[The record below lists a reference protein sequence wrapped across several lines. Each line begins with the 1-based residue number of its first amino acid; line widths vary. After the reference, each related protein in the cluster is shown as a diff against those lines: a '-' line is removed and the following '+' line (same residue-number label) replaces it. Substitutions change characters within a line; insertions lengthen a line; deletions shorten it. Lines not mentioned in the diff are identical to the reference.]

1 MHGRLCS
8 GFGCDATL
16 NPARESGNALLQR
29 SMNSGATAGLA
40 LDPRGVACDKA
51 GAPRRA
57 ADSRPR
63 RRAAERARMTTL
75 VPVLLAGGVGSRLW
89 PTSREIYPKQLLDL
103 TGEGS
108 LLELAAHR
116 ALAVAPAGQVVTVT
130 TEAQYFPVLD
140 QLGDIDAG
148 LANHVIAEPGGRNTA
163 AAVALAALY
172 TQARFDDPVLWVAPA
187 DHAIRHPERLSE
199 AVATARI
206 AAERDMLATFGIK
219 PTGPDSGLGYVRAG
233 EALDGVDGAYHVAS
247 FIEKPP
253 AAEAARLIDAG
264 DCYWN
269 SGMFVFKASAILDE
283 LARAAPEVLDA
294 VRAAMAGADIAA
306 APYRVPAET
315 YRKVPSVPIDTAV
328 MERSDAL
335 AVIPVDIG
343 WSDVGSWHRLWE
355 ISDKDADG
363 NAVRGDVLLEN
374 ARGSVVR
381 ADGRLVACAGVE
393 DLVVIE
399 TADAV
404 LVADRN
410 DTDGI
415 KAIVERL
422 KAAGR
427 NEATAHLTERR
438 PWGAFAVLLAGP
450 RFKIK
455 ELTVNPGAR
464 LSLQMHHHRSEHW
477 VVIEGTARITCDHD
491 ERLLSENEST
501 YIPIG
506 ARHRLENPGK
516 VPLKIV
522 EVQCGGYLGEDYIT
536 RFDDAYGR
544 VE

>member
-1 MHGRLCS
+1 
-8 GFGCDATL
+8 
-16 NPARESGNALLQR
+16 
-29 SMNSGATAGLA
+29 
-40 LDPRGVACDKA
+40 
-51 GAPRRA
+51 
-57 ADSRPR
+57 
-63 RRAAERARMTTL
+63 MTTL
-75 VPVLLAGGVGSRLW
+75 VPVILAGGVGSRLW
-89 PTSREIYPKQLLDL
+89 PTSREIYPTQLLDL
-103 TGEGS
+103 TGEET
-108 LLELAAHR
+108 LLQQAARR
-116 ALAVAPAGQVVTVT
+116 ALAVAPPERVVTVT
-130 TEAQYFPVLD
+130 TEAHYFAVLD
-140 QLGDIDAG
+140 QLGDVADS
-148 LANHVIAEPGGRNTA
+148 LADHVIAEPGGRNTA

-172 TQARFDDPVLWVAPA
+172 AQARFDDPALWVAPA
-187 DHAIRHPERLSE
+187 DHAIRHPERLVE
-199 AVATARI
+199 AIATARI
-206 AAERDMLATFGIK
+206 AAERGMLVTFGIP
-219 PTGPDSGLGYVRAG
+219 PTGPDSGFGYVRAG
-233 EALDGVDGAYHVAS
+233 APLASEDGGHVDGVHRVAS
-247 FIEKPP
+247 FVEKPP
-253 AAEAARLIDAG
+253 EAEAARLIAGG

-269 SGMFVFKASAILDE
+269 SGMFVFQASAILDE
-283 LARAAPEVLDA
+283 LGRAAPEVLDA
-294 VRAAMAGADIAA
+294 VRAAMAGADIEAS
-306 APYRVPAET
+306 PYRVPAEA
-315 YRKVPSVPIDTAV
+315 YGKVPSVPIDTAV

-335 AVIPVDIG
+335 AVIPLDIG

-363 NAVRGDVLLEN
+363 NATRGDVLLEN
-374 ARGSVVR
+374 TRGSVVR

-404 LVADRN
+404 LVADRH
-410 DTDGI
+410 DTDGV

-422 KAAGR
+422 RAAGR
-427 NEATAHLTERR
+427 DEATAHLTERR

-477 VVIEGTARITCDHD
+477 VVIEGTARITCDDD

-522 EVQCGGYLGEDYIT
+522 EVQCGGYLGEDDIT

>member
-1 MHGRLCS
+1 
-8 GFGCDATL
+8 
-16 NPARESGNALLQR
+16 
-29 SMNSGATAGLA
+29 
-40 LDPRGVACDKA
+40 
-51 GAPRRA
+51 
-57 ADSRPR
+57 
-63 RRAAERARMTTL
+63 MTTL
-75 VPVLLAGGVGSRLW
+75 VPVILAGGVGSRLW

-108 LLELAAHR
+108 LLELAARR
-116 ALAVAPAGQVVTVT
+116 ALAVAPAGDVVTVT

-140 QLGDIDAG
+140 QLGDVDAG
-148 LANHVIAEPGGRNTA
+148 LGAHVIAEPVGRNTA

-172 TQARFDDPVLWVAPA
+172 AQARFDDPVLWVAPA
-187 DHAIRHPERLSE
+187 DHAIRHPERLAD

-206 AAERDMLATFGIK
+206 AAERGMLVTFGIT
-219 PTGPDSGLGYVRAG
+219 PTGPDSGLGYIRAG
-233 EALDGVDGAYHVAS
+233 EALASQDGGHVDGAYRVAS
-247 FIEKPP
+247 FVEKPP
-253 AAEAARLIDAG
+253 AAEAARLIAAG
-264 DCYWN
+264 GCYWN
-269 SGMFVFKASAILDE
+269 SGMFVFEASAMLDE

-306 APYRVPAET
+306 TPYRVPAEA
-315 YRKVPSVPIDTAV
+315 YGKVPSEPIDKAV

-335 AVIPVDIG
+335 AVIPIDVG

-374 ARGSVVR
+374 TRGSVVR

-404 LVADRN
+404 LVADRH
-410 DTDGI
+410 DTDGV

-422 KAAGR
+422 RAAGR
-427 NEATAHLTERR
+427 DEATAHLTERR
-438 PWGAFAVLLAGP
+438 PWGTFAVLLAGP

-477 VVIEGTARITCDHD
+477 VVIEGTARITCDGD

-516 VPLKIV
+516 VPLRIV
-522 EVQCGGYLGEDYIT
+522 EVQCGGYLGEDDIT

-544 VE
+544 VD

>member
-1 MHGRLCS
+1 M
-8 GFGCDATL
+8 
-16 NPARESGNALLQR
+16 
-29 SMNSGATAGLA
+29 
-40 LDPRGVACDKA
+40 
-51 GAPRRA
+51 
-57 ADSRPR
+57 
-63 RRAAERARMTTL
+63 AEGARMTTL
-75 VPVLLAGGVGSRLW
+75 VPVLLAGGVGTRLW

-108 LLELAAHR
+108 LLELAARR
-116 ALAVAPAGQVVTVT
+116 ALAVAPAGQIVTVT

-140 QLGDIDAG
+140 QLGDVDAG
-148 LANHVIAEPGGRNTA
+148 LADHVIAEPGGRNTA

-172 TQARFDDPVLWVAPA
+172 AQARFDDPVLWVAPA

-206 AAERDMLATFGIK
+206 AAERGRLVTFGIT
-219 PTGPDSGLGYVRAG
+219 PTGPDSGFGYVRAG
-233 EALDGVDGAYHVAS
+233 APLEGIGGAHEVAG
-247 FIEKPP
+247 FVEKPP
-253 AAEAARLIDAG
+253 EAEAARLIAG
-264 DCYWN
+264 GGCYWN
-269 SGMFVFKASAILDE
+269 SGMFVFTASAILDE
-283 LARAAPEVLDA
+283 LGRAAPEVLDG
-294 VRAAMAGADIAA
+294 VRAAMAGADIETT
-306 APYRVPAET
+306 PYRVPAEA
-315 YRKVPSVPIDTAV
+315 YGKVPSVAIDKAV

-335 AVIPVDIG
+335 AVVPIDIS
-343 WSDVGSWHRLWE
+343 WSDVGSWSRLWA

-363 NAVRGDVLLEN
+363 NATRGDVLLEN

-381 ADGRLVACAGVE
+381 ADGRLVACAGIE
-393 DLVVIE
+393 DLVVVE

-404 LVADRN
+404 LVADRH
-410 DTDGI
+410 DTAGI

-427 NEATAHLTERR
+427 DEATAHLTERR

-477 VVIEGTARITCDHD
+477 VVIEGTARITCDDD
-491 ERLLSENEST
+491 ERLLSENESA

-522 EVQCGGYLGEDYIT
+522 EVQCGAYLGEDDIT

-544 VE
+544 VD

>member
-1 MHGRLCS
+1 
-8 GFGCDATL
+8 
-16 NPARESGNALLQR
+16 
-29 SMNSGATAGLA
+29 
-40 LDPRGVACDKA
+40 
-51 GAPRRA
+51 
-57 ADSRPR
+57 
-63 RRAAERARMTTL
+63 MTTL

-206 AAERDMLATFGIK
+206 AAERDMLATFGIE

-477 VVIEGTARITCDHD
+477 VVIEGTARITCEDD

-522 EVQCGGYLGEDYIT
+522 EVQCGGYLGEDDIT
-536 RFDDAYGR
+536 RFGDAYGR

>member
-206 AAERDMLATFGIK
+206 AAERDMLATFGIE

-477 VVIEGTARITCDHD
+477 VVIEGTARITCDDD

-522 EVQCGGYLGEDYIT
+522 EVQCGGYLGEDDIT

>member
-1 MHGRLCS
+1 
-8 GFGCDATL
+8 
-16 NPARESGNALLQR
+16 
-29 SMNSGATAGLA
+29 
-40 LDPRGVACDKA
+40 
-51 GAPRRA
+51 
-57 ADSRPR
+57 
-63 RRAAERARMTTL
+63 MTTL
-75 VPVLLAGGVGSRLW
+75 VPVILAGGVGARLW

-108 LLELAAHR
+108 LLELAARR
-116 ALAVAPAGQVVTVT
+116 ALAVAPADHVVTVT

-140 QLGDIDAG
+140 QLGDVEGA
-148 LANHVIAEPGGRNTA
+148 LADHVIAEPGGRNTA

-172 TQARFDDPVLWVAPA
+172 AAARFDDPVLWVAPA
-187 DHAIRHPERLSE
+187 DHAIRHPERLAD

-206 AAERDMLATFGIK
+206 AAERGMLVTFGIT
-219 PTGPDSGLGYVRAG
+219 PTGPDSGLGYVQAG
-233 EALDGVDGAYHVAS
+233 EPLDGVAGANHVAS
-247 FIEKPP
+247 FVEKPP
-253 AAEAARLIDAG
+253 EAEAARLIAGG

-283 LARAAPEVLDA
+283 LDRTAPEVLDA
-294 VRAAMAGADIAA
+294 VRAAMANADLEAT
-306 APYRVPAET
+306 PYRVPAEA
-315 YRKVPSVPIDTAV
+315 YGKVPSEPIDKAV

-335 AVIPVDIG
+335 AVVPLDIG
-343 WSDVGSWHRLWE
+343 WSDVGSWSRLWQ
-355 ISDKDADG
+355 ILDKDADG
-363 NAVRGDVLLEN
+363 NATRGDVLLEN
-374 ARGSVVR
+374 SRGSVVR
-381 ADGRLVACAGVE
+381 ADTRLVACAGIE
-393 DLVVIE
+393 DLVVVE

-427 NEATAHLTERR
+427 DEATAHLTERR

-477 VVIEGTARITCDHD
+477 VVIEGTARITCDDD

-522 EVQCGGYLGEDYIT
+522 EVQCGAYLGEDDIT
-536 RFDDAYGR
+536 RFDDVYGR
-544 VE
+544 VD